1 VYYLKLVF
9 KNIFRHK
16 LRSLLTLAGLVVAI
30 LAFGLLQTVVNAW
43 YAGSDMA
50 SAQRLVSRNA
60 TSLVF
65 PLPVY
70 YRDRI
75 RTVEGVT
82 AVSTSNW
89 FGGIY
94 KDMTPANFFAQFAVD
109 HENFFDLYSE
119 FRTNPEEILAFKKD
133 RRGAMVG
140 RNLVDQ
146 HGWKVGDVIPVKG
159 TIYPGNWEFV
169 VRGIYEPKDETTI
182 TRQLYFHWD
191 YLNEQI
197 KKFYPRRSEQV
208 GVFVVQIADG
218 SRAAEISQAIDRE
231 FRNSLAETLTETE
244 KAFQL
249 SFIAQ
254 TETIVMAVRV
264 VSFLVIV
271 IIFAVVANTMAMTA
285 RERLA
290 EYATLKALGF
300 GPAFVGALIVG
311 ESLMITLLGGAL
323 GIAATF
329 PVAAGFKAAMG
340 SFFPVFR
347 VSAET
352 VALQAACATVVGL
365 LAGLVPSVRAARV
378 KIVDGLRYIG

>member
-1 VYYLKLVF
+1 MYYLKLVF

-16 LRSLLTLAGLVVAI
+16 LRSLLTLLGLVVAI
-30 LAFGLLQTVVNAW
+30 LAFGLMQTVVNAW

-50 SAQRLVSRNA
+50 SAQRLVTRNA

-70 YRDRI
+70 YRERI
-75 RTVEGVT
+75 RAVDGVT
-82 AVSTSNW
+82 AVSSSNW

-109 HENFFDLYSE
+109 HDNFFDLYPE
-119 FRTNPEEILAFKKD
+119 FRTNPEELAAFKRD

-140 RNLVDQ
+140 RLLADT
-146 HGWKVGDVIPVKG
+146 HGFKVGDVIPVKG
-159 TIYPGNWEFV
+159 TIYPGTWEFV
-169 VRGIYEPKDETTI
+169 VRGIYEPKDESTI

-197 KKFYPRRSEQV
+197 KRFYPRRAEQV
-208 GVFVVQIADG
+208 GVFIIQIADG

-264 VSFLVIV
+264 VSFVVIV

-300 GPAFVGALIVG
+300 GPGFVAALIVG
-311 ESLMITLLGGAL
+311 ESLMITALGGAA
-323 GIAATF
+323 GIVATF
-329 PVAAGFKAAMG
+329 PVAAGFKAALG
-340 SFFPVFR
+340 SFFPVFK
-347 VSAET
+347 VAPET
-352 VALQAACATVVGL
+352 VALQVASALAVGV
-365 LAGLVPSVRAARV
+365 LAGIVPAIRAARV
-378 KIVDGLRYIG
+378 KIVEGLRYIG